1 MKEYI
6 IQFSP
11 IRSGSTL
18 VYKLIS
24 NTVDLPV
31 HKHHHLTEVDPE
43 AFYIVTIRHPYNS
56 IISSILRY
64 SGSSIT
70 DENLEEHVAEYLNHG
85 GSVISKDNFPPRD
98 SELLFYENFVDNFE
112 LIYQAIEKAS
122 GSSISRD
129 KQKEL
134 NKQFNIKRVKEAC
147 EQLKETG
154 PDSYE
159 FTSEY
164 KGKHVPQHWHPWS
177 VSKNLGETDY
187 KNFLNSGQIDKLKE
201 NKQLSRIINR
211 YYEKL

>member
-18 VYKLIS
+18 VYNLLS

-31 HKHHHLTEVDPE
+31 HKHHHLTEVDPK

-56 IISSILRY
+56 IVSSILRY
-64 SGSSIT
+64 SEASIT
-70 DENLEEHVAEYLNHG
+70 DETLEEHITEYLNHG

-98 SELLFYENFVDNFE
+98 SELLFYENFVGNFE

-122 GSSISRD
+122 GSSISSD

-147 EQLKETG
+147 EQVKKTG
-154 PDSYE
+154 PE
-159 FTSEY
+159 A
-164 KGKHVPQHWHPWS
+164 QHWHAWS

-187 KNFLNSGQIDKLKE
+187 KNFFYSSQINKLKE
-201 NKQLSRIINR
+201 NKQLSQILNR
-211 YYEKL
+211 YYKK

>member
-18 VYKLIS
+18 VYNLLS

-31 HKHHHLTEVDPE
+31 HKHHHLTKADPK

-56 IISSILRY
+56 IVSSILRY
-64 SGSSIT
+64 SEASIT
-70 DENLEEHVAEYLNHG
+70 DEALEEHVTEYLNHG

-98 SELLFYENFVDNFE
+98 SELLFYENFVGNFE

-122 GSSISRD
+122 GSPISTD

-147 EQLKETG
+147 KQLKKTG
-154 PDSYE
+154 PE
-159 FTSEY
+159 A
-164 KGKHVPQHWHPWS
+164 QHWHTWS

-187 KNFLNSGQIDKLKE
+187 KNFLDSGQINKLKE
-201 NKQLSRIINR
+201 NKQLSQIINR
-211 YYEKL
+211 YYKI